1 MRNRR
6 RQSGIFLRNR
16 LFWQRPALLLLIALF
31 SHAFDACA
39 SHIGALP
46 MFTGEHSHTN
56 TLCVPVVQTEG
67 EVCSQTKEHHAD
79 LCDVVSETA
88 TRQDAPHILKAP
100 PMVLV
105 EWFVVPVLDELLEAP
120 ASAIRSR
127 DGPDVEP
134 LTSQFARQTLAG
146 RAPPLSA

>member
-1 MRNRR
+1 MRK
-6 RQSGIFLRNR
+6 RQRQFGIFLRHR
-16 LFWQRPALLLLIALF
+16 LFWQRPALLLLVALF

-46 MFTGEHSHTN
+46 MPEGDHSHTN
-56 TLCVPVVQTEG
+56 SLCVPVAQTEG
-67 EVCSQTKEHHAD
+67 AVCSQTKEHHSD

-88 TRQDAPHILKAP
+88 TRQASPYLLEAP
-100 PMVLV
+100 PVVLV
-105 EWFVVPVLDELLEAP
+105 EWFVVPLLDELLEAP

-134 LTSQFARQTLAG
+134 LTSQFARQALAG
-146 RAPPLSA
+146 RAPPLPA